1 MSDRS
6 KVLIEQQLKDK
17 HLNLILIHTLHI
29 LSVYLCYILKG
40 KWQFFMYF
48 QAPSISNEIL
58 GLGSL
63 WSPEFQLKFSIH
75 PCQQVI
81 MFGHD
86 FFICTTFERII
97 FRILEALPVC
107 LMFKSPLTHSWM

>member
-75 PCQQVI
+75 PCQAVTLKYL
-81 MFGHD
+81 
-86 FFICTTFERII
+86 FFFFFFNGEGSKRCSCVLVSSCT
-97 FRILEALPVC
+97 L
-107 LMFKSPLTHSWM
+107 